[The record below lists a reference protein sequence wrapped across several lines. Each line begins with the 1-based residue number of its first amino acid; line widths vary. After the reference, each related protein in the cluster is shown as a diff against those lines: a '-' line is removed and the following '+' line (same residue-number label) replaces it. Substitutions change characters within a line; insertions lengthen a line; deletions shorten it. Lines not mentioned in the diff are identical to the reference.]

1 MHPIIRLVNRNITIS
16 INPGFLI
23 WQVIFP
29 LVYIFVAGFAYTALI
44 PSVSFE
50 NKDLTYPAFLA
61 SGMIGFNIMNST
73 LVSGIIIW
81 NDRRHGMFEQ
91 IMSGPFT
98 RSHYILSN
106 IVTIAIV
113 GLISAGLITAVGYP
127 VFFES
132 VEFSLVTIPLIVF
145 SSIAGAILFGSIASI
160 ISTRLRSSEGFNV
173 IINTVFLFFAF
184 VSTAFYPAQG
194 APQPLATIF
203 YLNPLTYLVD
213 IIRAGIFGTITEFI
227 IMEMIVLAVLA
238 SILFIIATKLLTK
251 LTI

>member
-106 IVTIAIV
+106 IATIAIV

-213 IIRAGIFGTITEFI
+213 IIRAGIFGTITEFV

-238 SILFIIATKLLTK
+238 SILFIVATKLLTK
-251 LTI
+251 LDF

>member
-29 LVYIFVAGFAYTALI
+29 LIYIFVAGFAYTALI

-98 RSHYILSN
+98 RAHYILSN
-106 IVTIAIV
+106 IATIAII
-113 GLISAGLITAVGYP
+113 GLVSAGLITAVGYP

-213 IIRAGIFGTITEFI
+213 IIRAGIFGTVTEFI
-227 IMEMIVLAVLA
+227 ILEMVVLAVLA

-251 LTI
+251 LDF

>member
-1 MHPIIRLVNRNITIS
+1 
-16 INPGFLI
+16 
-23 WQVIFP
+23 
-29 LVYIFVAGFAYTALI
+29 
-44 PSVSFE
+44 
-50 NKDLTYPAFLA
+50 
-61 SGMIGFNIMNST
+61 MIGFNIMNST

-106 IVTIAIV
+106 IATIAIV

-213 IIRAGIFGTITEFI
+213 IIRAGIFGTITEFVI
-227 IMEMIVLAVLA
+227 IEMIVLAVLA

-251 LTI
+251 LDF

>member
-1 MHPIIRLVNRNITIS
+1 MHPIIRLVNRNLTIS
-16 INPGFLI
+16 LNPGFLI
-23 WQVIFP
+23 WQIIFP
-29 LVYIFVAGFAYTALI
+29 LIYIFVAGFAYAPLI
-44 PSVSFE
+44 QDVPFGF
-50 NKDLTYPAFLA
+50 KDLDYPAFLA

-106 IVTIAIV
+106 IFTIGIV
-113 GLISAGLITAVGYP
+113 GLISATLIALVGYP

-132 VEFSLVTIPLIVF
+132 VEFSLITIPIIIF
-145 SSIAGAILFGSIASI
+145 GAITGSVLFGSLASI

-184 VSTAFYPAQG
+184 VSTAFYPADG
-194 APQPLATIF
+194 APEPLRSAF

-213 IIRAGIFGTITEFI
+213 IIRAGIFGNITDFVI
-227 IMEMIVLAVLA
+227 LEMIILGSLAVVLFSIA
-238 SILFIIATKLLTK
+238 SKLLTK
-251 LTI
+251 LDF

>member
-1 MHPIIRLVNRNITIS
+1 MHPIIRLVNRNLTIS

-29 LVYIFVAGFAYTALI
+29 LIYIFIAGFAYTSLI
-44 PSVSFE
+44 DNVPFG
-50 NKDLTYPAFLA
+50 NKNLDYPAFLA

-98 RSHYILSN
+98 RVHYILSN
-106 IVTIAIV
+106 IITIAIV
-113 GLISAGLITAVGYP
+113 GLVSAALIIAVGYP

-132 VEFSLVTIPLIVF
+132 VEFSLITIPLIVF

-160 ISTRLRSSEGFNV
+160 ISTRIRSSEGFNV

-184 VSTAFYPAQG
+184 VSTAFYPAAG
-194 APQPLATIF
+194 APEPLATAF

-213 IIRAGIFGTITEFI
+213 IIRAGIFGTVTEFVI
-227 IMEMIVLAVLA
+227 LEMIVLVSLA
-238 SILFIIATKLLTK
+238 SIFFVIATKLLTK
-251 LTI
+251 LDF

>member
-29 LVYIFVAGFAYTALI
+29 LVYIFVAGFAYTSLI

-106 IVTIAIV
+106 IATSAIV

-213 IIRAGIFGTITEFI
+213 IIRAGIFGTITEFV

-251 LTI
+251 LDF

>member
-1 MHPIIRLVNRNITIS
+1 MHPTIRLVNRNLTIS
-16 INPGFLI
+16 LNPGFLV

-29 LVYIFVAGFAYTALI
+29 IVYIFVAGFAYTALI
-44 PSVSFE
+44 DSVQLGDVSL
-50 NKDLTYPAFLA
+50 DYPAFIA

-91 IMSGPFT
+91 ILVGPFK

-106 IVTIAIV
+106 VYTIAIV
-113 GLISAGLITAVGYP
+113 GLISAALITSIGYP
-127 VFFES
+127 LLFKS
-132 VEFSLVTIPLIVF
+132 VQFNLLTIPFLIF
-145 SSIAGAILFGSIASI
+145 ASIVGSILFGSIASI

-194 APQPLATIF
+194 APEPLATGF

-213 IIRAGIFGTITEFI
+213 IIRAGIFGTFNEFV
-227 IMEMIVLAVLA
+227 MLEMLVLVSVAAVLFVVA
-238 SILFIIATKLLTK
+238 IKLLTK
-251 LTI
+251 LDL

>member
-1 MHPIIRLVNRNITIS
+1 MHPIIRLVNRNLTIS

-29 LVYIFVAGFAYTALI
+29 LIYIFVAGFAYTSLI
-44 PSVSFE
+44 QEVPFG
-50 NKDLTYPAFLA
+50 NKDLNYPAFLA

-98 RSHYILSN
+98 RAHYILSN
-106 IVTIAIV
+106 IVTIGIV
-113 GLISAGLITAVGYP
+113 GLVSASLIALVGYP

-132 VEFSLVTIPLIVF
+132 IEFSLITIPMIIF
-145 SSIAGAILFGSIASI
+145 AAITGSVLFGSIASI

-184 VSTAFYPAQG
+184 VSTAFYPAEG
-194 APQPLATIF
+194 APEPLRSAF

-213 IIRAGIFGTITEFI
+213 IIRAGIFGNITEFVI
-227 IMEMIVLAVLA
+227 IEMLILLFIA
-238 SILFIIATKLLTK
+238 SILFILATKLLTR
-251 LTI
+251 LDF

>member
-29 LVYIFVAGFAYTALI
+29 LIYIFVAGFAYTALI

-106 IVTIAIV
+106 IATIAIV

-213 IIRAGIFGTITEFI
+213 IIRAGIFGTITEFV

-238 SILFIIATKLLTK
+238 SILFIVATKLLTK
-251 LTI
+251 LDF